1 MKSELKTMTLVKS
14 SHSLAVVAVVALS
27 TVYHL
32 ENILLSVM
40 FLWQKQK
47 TDWQH
52 NNNGTWAQTSYN

>member
-1 MKSELKTMTLVKS
+1 MNNAQMKSELKTMTLVKS

-40 FLWQKQK
+40 FL
-47 TDWQH
+47 
-52 NNNGTWAQTSYN
+52 